1 MNFMLRSLFATALA
15 VSATICSVAL
25 GQSPRPQAIR
35 VSESDGAQHRLNT
48 ISPLRTPHW
57 SSAYRFQSV
66 VLDVIVD
73 PGGNIVSAK
82 PNDGPKE
89 FYEAAQSEAR
99 TWKYRPF
106 IRKGKP
112 VEVTFTEYV
121 RVLPDEDLP
130 TTHVPF
136 PQIKNWNSLLIS
148 LTRGACYGTCP
159 AYKVEIHGDGS
170 VVYTGSYR
178 VAVKGRQLDRISP
191 QAVSQIFAEFQK
203 ADFFS
208 LRDEYEMTA
217 TDFPTY
223 VISISFDGKTKSV
236 TDYIGAEI
244 GMPQGVTDL
253 EDAIDRTAQT
263 EKWITRSGK
272 TKN

>member
-1 MNFMLRSLFATALA
+1 MNSMLRSLFATALA
-15 VSATICSVAL
+15 VSATICSVAS
-25 GQSPRPQAIR
+25 GQSRRSPAIR
-35 VSESDGAQHRLNT
+35 VSDSDGAQHRLNA
-48 ISPLRTPHW
+48 ISPMRTPHW
-57 SSAYRFQSV
+57 NSAYRFQSV

-73 PGGNIVSAK
+73 PVGRIVSAK

-89 FYEAAQSEAR
+89 LYEAAQSEAR

-136 PQIKNWNSLLIS
+136 PQIKNWNSLVIT
-148 LTRGACYGTCP
+148 LTRGPCYGTCP
-159 AYKVEIHGDGS
+159 AYQVEIHGDGS
-170 VVYTGSYR
+170 VVYTGSYH
-178 VAVKGRQLDRISP
+178 VAVKGRQSDRISP
-191 QAVSQIFAEFQK
+191 QAVSQIFTEFQK

-208 LRDEYEMTA
+208 LRDKYVMPV
-217 TDFPTY
+217 TDNPTY

-236 TDYIGAEI
+236 TDYVGAEI
-244 GMPQGVTDL
+244 GMPQCVTDL
-253 EDAIDRTAQT
+253 EDAIDRTAHT
-263 EKWITRSGK
+263 GKWIAEA
-272 TKN
+272 TKRNR